1 MQTGPKVETPPQT
14 ISDDHRTEPM
24 PVWMTAYLAGPMRG
38 YEFDNFPAF
47 SAATAQL
54 RLAGIAVSS
63 PAEHDVELGYN
74 PWDPETFG
82 CITLEECM
90 QWDLQQVAAC
100 DAVILLPGWEESE
113 GVNREL
119 SVALWCGRDVYLYGY
134 DSLRRR
140 PVLTPCPEF
149 GTHETPRQFIESH
162 EGAVVGYALPLD
174 DVTSP
179 SFYNA
184 DEALVSLI
192 FHNADE
198 ALVSLAEYGNEYGNV
213 TLTPGGLGEK
223 RVIDPETGGMKGS
236 KVARMDLLPWDA
248 LLDLSIHFGR
258 NSETHGGKYPDR
270 NWEAGYKWSLG
281 IASLARHLAAWI
293 SGEEFDEEGN
303 PHIRAIH
310 WHASTLHAFV
320 LRGAGTDDR
329 PNS

>member
-47 SAATAQL
+47 DAAAALL
-54 RLAGIAVSS
+54 RLVGVDVFS
-63 PAEHDVELGYN
+63 PAEHDIELGYN
-74 PWDPETFG
+74 PWDPETFDY
-82 CITLEECM
+82 ITLEECM

-100 DAVILLPGWEESE
+100 DAVILLPGWEKSE
-113 GVNREL
+113 GVSREL
-119 SVALWCGRDVYLYGY
+119 QVALWCGRDVYLYGY
-134 DSLRRR
+134 DSLNRRA
-140 PVLTPCPEF
+140 VLTPCPEF

-174 DVTSP
+174 DITSP
-179 SFYNA
+179 N
-184 DEALVSLI
+184 
-192 FHNADE
+192 FHNVDE
-198 ALVSLAEYGNEYGNV
+198 ILVSLAEYGNV
-213 TLTPGGLGEK
+213 VLTPGDLGEK

-270 NWEAGYKWSLG
+270 NWEKGYKWSLG

-310 WHASTLHAFV
+310 WHASTLHAFA

>member
-24 PVWMTAYLAGPMRG
+24 PVWLTAYLAGPMRG

-47 SAATAQL
+47 HAAAERL
-54 RLAGIAVSS
+54 RLAGVAVSS

-100 DAVILLPGWEESE
+100 DAVILLPGWEKSE
-113 GVNREL
+113 CVSREL
-119 SVALWCGRDVYLYGY
+119 QVALWCGRDVYLYGY
-134 DSLRRR
+134 DSLHRR

-162 EGAVVGYALPLD
+162 EGATVGYALPLD
-174 DVTSP
+174 DITSP
-179 SFYNA
+179 NFHNT
-184 DEALVSLI
+184 DDILVSS
-192 FHNADE
+192 A
-198 ALVSLAEYGNEYGNV
+198 EYGNV
-213 TLTPGGLGEK
+213 TPGDLGEK

-270 NWEAGYKWSLG
+270 NWEKGYKWSLG